1 METIK
6 YSNNGQP
13 YTGIYENRYPDG
25 TLRERLPYKDGYPD
39 GVHEVWNPDGTL
51 RQRVNYQG
59 GFREGECLLL
69 YPSRHIYSV
78 YHRGELQLYKEYALA
93 LKQLSQE

>member
-1 METIK
+1 MEPIM

-13 YTGIYENRYPDG
+13 YTGVCESLYSDD

-39 GVHEVWNPDGTL
+39 GVHEVWSPDDTL
-51 RQRVNYQG
+51 CQRVNYQG

-93 LKQLSQE
+93 PK

>member
-6 YSNNGQP
+6 YSSNGQP
-13 YTGIYENRYPDG
+13 YTGVCESRYSDG

-51 RQRVNYQG
+51 
-59 GFREGECLLL
+59 
-69 YPSRHIYSV
+69 
-78 YHRGELQLYKEYALA
+78 
-93 LKQLSQE
+93 

>member
-6 YSNNGQP
+6 YSSNGQP
-13 YTGIYENRYPDG
+13 YTGVCEIRYSDG

-59 GFREGECLLL
+59 GFKEGECLLL
-69 YPSRHIYSV
+69 YSSRHIYSV

-93 LKQLSQE
+93 LK